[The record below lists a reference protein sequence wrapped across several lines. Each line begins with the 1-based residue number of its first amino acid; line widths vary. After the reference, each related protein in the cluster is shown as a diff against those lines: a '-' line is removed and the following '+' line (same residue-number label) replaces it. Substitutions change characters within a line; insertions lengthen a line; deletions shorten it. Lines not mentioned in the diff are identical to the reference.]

1 MKVFVATL
9 VCLAAAVSGDNYVL
23 PRLPLSFMLRRGVNL
38 VPESKIVGG
47 DPVNKGD
54 VPWQVSLQRE
64 GFFGR
69 SHFCGGSILD
79 ADTVLTA
86 AHCTDGQIPSGIT
99 VVAGDHVL
107 STTDGDEQV
116 VGVASISEHPEYNSR
131 TFYNDICVLK
141 LLTSILIGGN
151 VQPVGLPFPNAEVD
165 EGVMATVSGWGTTS
179 AGGSLSD
186 VLLAVNVPVIS
197 DADCR
202 GAYGETDVA
211 DSMICAG
218 DLANGGIDSCQ
229 GDSGGPLY
237 MGSTIIGIVSWG
249 YGCAYAGYPGVYTQV
264 SYYVSF
270 IKSV

>member
-1 MKVFVATL
+1 
-9 VCLAAAVSGDNYVL
+9 
-23 PRLPLSFMLRRGVNL
+23 
-38 VPESKIVGG
+38 
-47 DPVNKGD
+47 
-54 VPWQVSLQRE
+54 
-64 GFFGR
+64 
-69 SHFCGGSILD
+69 
-79 ADTVLTA
+79 
-86 AHCTDGQIPSGIT
+86 
-99 VVAGDHVL
+99 
-107 STTDGDEQV
+107 
-116 VGVASISEHPEYNSR
+116 
-131 TFYNDICVLK
+131 
-141 LLTSILIGGN
+141 
-151 VQPVGLPFPNAEVD
+151 
-165 EGVMATVSGWGTTS
+165 